1 MPTAAPRRILL
12 ADADAFYVSVARLV
26 DPTGA
31 GQARLLIVGGSAEG
45 RGVVLSASYEARAH
59 GVQSAMPM
67 ARALRLCPDA
77 MVVPVPWKVCA
88 GMGREIR
95 HVLERFTPVVQQ
107 ASIDEFYLDLS
118 GTERLYH
125 DEPLPETARRIR
137 AAVLEATGLSLSIG
151 GGSSR
156 LVAKMAAG
164 VAKPGPDRSGEGVH
178 VVPDGQEIAFMRRF
192 ALADIPGVGPKTAA
206 RLARVDL
213 RAVNDVLALE
223 LPVLKERLG
232 KGREREAEWLFR
244 RARGLDRTPVEH
256 RLHNKSISR
265 DETFG
270 QDLDADADL
279 ARELAEV
286 TRTANRANA
295 TLYTIDPRGLVAGPD
310 IDQPLD
316 PVEFGDYVRK
326 TQDSLRVLAEETGGI
341 AVVNQNNFDAA
352 LKRIDAETSD
362 YYMLGYSSTNADPL
376 ERTRKIEVRLV
387 NKPGVSVWS
396 RTSYSLRP
404 LPPATQK

>member
-1 MPTAAPRRILL
+1 MPTPVPRRILL
-12 ADADAFYVSVARLV
+12 ADADAFYVSIARLV
-26 DPTGA
+26 DPAGA

-59 GVQSAMPM
+59 GVHSAMPM

-77 MVVPVPWKVCA
+77 TVAPVPWEACT

-95 HVLERFTPVVQQ
+95 HVLERFTPIVQQ

-164 VAKPGPDRSGEGVH
+164 IAKPGPDRAGEGVH
-178 VVPDGQEIAFMRRF
+178 VVPDGDEIAFMRRF
-192 ALADIPGVGPKTAA
+192 ALADIPGVGPKTAV
-206 RLARVDL
+206 RLARVGL

-232 KGREREAEWLFR
+232 KGREGEAVWLIR

-270 QDLDADADL
+270 KDLDADADL
-279 ARELAEV
+279 ARELAV
-286 TRTANRANA
+286 LVDRATADLRGSGLLARTITVKLRDWDFTTRQARRTLREPVLSDRVVYGVARALLA
-295 TLYTIDPRGLVAGPD
+295 RLRASRRVPARLVGVALSGLMRDRGGPQLELFARDDRDQIETGRDETIARV
-310 IDQPLD
+310 LD
-316 PVEFGDYVRK
+316 TVRDRFGRK
-326 TQDSLRVLAEETGGI
+326 SLRRGWT
-341 AVVNQNNFDAA
+341 
-352 LKRIDAETSD
+352 
-362 YYMLGYSSTNADPL
+362 
-376 ERTRKIEVRLV
+376 
-387 NKPGVSVWS
+387 
-396 RTSYSLRP
+396 
-404 LPPATQK
+404 